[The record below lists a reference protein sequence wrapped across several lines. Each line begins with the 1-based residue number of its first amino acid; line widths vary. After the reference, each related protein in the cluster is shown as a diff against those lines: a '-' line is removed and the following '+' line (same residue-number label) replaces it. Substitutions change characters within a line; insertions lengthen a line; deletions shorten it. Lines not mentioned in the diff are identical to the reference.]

1 MKFAYLQEPPFCFTD
16 ATGKLGGCDAVL
28 AEKVCQVLK
37 SEDFSSIE
45 TEFAELLPGLV
56 DGRWDTT
63 TGLFISEE
71 RSKLVDF
78 TRPIWSLPDGLMV
91 AKGNPLELN
100 GYRSVAQ
107 HPSAV
112 LAVISDQI
120 QHQTALRNGVP
131 PRRIRII
138 RHAGRGRRSRRGRP
152 HRRLCQ
158 RRHGASRLC
167 QQPARRVARC
177 DRCAGFRTAARRGR
191 FRSRQG
197 Q

>member
-56 DGRWDTT
+56 DGRWDMT

-131 PRRIRII
+131 PYMV
-138 RHAGRGRRSRRGRP
+138 GRNP
-152 HRRLCQ
+152 
-158 RRHGASRLC
+158 
-167 QQPARRVARC
+167 QP
-177 DRCAGFRTAARRGR
+177 
-191 FRSRQG
+191 
-197 Q
+197 